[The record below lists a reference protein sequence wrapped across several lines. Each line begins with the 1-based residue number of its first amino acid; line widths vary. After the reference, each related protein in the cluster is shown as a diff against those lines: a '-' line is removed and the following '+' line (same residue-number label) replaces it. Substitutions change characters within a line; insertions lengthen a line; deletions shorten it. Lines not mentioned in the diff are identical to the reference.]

1 MAAISSDEAFL
12 RFLQRSREV
21 NESKPWNKLD
31 VVLKRQKIQ
40 AYVEEL
46 IRLSDSVKTKESL
59 VALKDEILSNYATI
73 TVNYVSGIIS
83 SIDNLKMKENED
95 GDQIYEFHP
104 SIASSDKKKTTTKTT
119 AKNKPKPKKQLKL
132 KTPSR
137 KT

>member
-40 AYVEEL
+40 AYIEEL

-95 GDQIYEFHP
+95 GDQIYEFHT
-104 SIASSDKKKTTTKTT
+104 SIAASDKKKTTTKTT